1 MARQDENGSDEA
13 GRVGGYGMGSSA
25 ACAAGASGVVVSG
38 DDVATVVV
46 VVVVV
51 GTYGIDI
58 GRSRVGQQLTGQ
70 RLAAAAAAAAA
81 AAVVGCGCQG
91 DRDPACIAGDCSST
105 RYDP

>member
-13 GRVGGYGMGSSA
+13 GRVAGYGMGNSA

-46 VVVVV
+46 VVV

-58 GRSRVGQQLTGQ
+58 GRCRVGQQLTGQ

-81 AAVVGCGCQG
+81 AAVVVGCGCQG

-105 RYDP
+105 SRYDP